1 LLVALHFIQSAVK
14 MVSAAVKFV
23 LDLSNACRYNGCM
36 ERNHPLTDY
45 LNAAGESVT
54 DFAQRVGVSRMQ
66 VYRLI
71 NGEGVSL
78 DMIDRVS
85 AATNGAVSAAAIV
98 AARSTANEAAQ

>member
-1 LLVALHFIQSAVK
+1 
-14 MVSAAVKFV
+14 MVSAAVNFV
-23 LDLSNACRYNGCM
+23 LDLSNACRYRWVM

-45 LNAAGESVT
+45 LTAAGESVT
-54 DFAQRVGVSRMQ
+54 DFANRVGVSRMQ

-85 AATNGAVSAAAIV
+85 AATDGAVSAAAIV
-98 AARSTANEAAQ
+98 AARSAASEAAQ

>member
-1 LLVALHFIQSAVK
+1 LILAGNTGTPWTNGEDEEVRQSDDTYVK
-14 MVSAAVKFV
+14 YAEVENV
-23 LDLSNACRYNGCM
+23 
-36 ERNHPLTDY
+36 TDY

-98 AARSTANEAAQ
+98 AARSTANEAVK